1 MPSRRPSLPL
11 WVLLSWLAPLSLGS
25 TSEAAPVD
33 TVERRAEL
41 IEDAQQHID
50 KLDKLA
56 GQVKN
61 PALSE
66 PMDRSIRNL
75 RATFEEL
82 SALGNG
88 GQVSLPRQADPV
100 AFSPPAVEV
109 QVGLESPGG
118 VPIVVAVE
126 VPIDSNADS
135 EPVATMSVSKA
146 DLNSLLD
153 AMSEEGFAD
162 RRLALLR
169 SACSEAYV
177 TVDQALSIID
187 AFEFGTDKVEA
198 AAFLNERVSDPQNF
212 HRVYGALDFDTDK
225 AALRARVE

>member
-1 MPSRRPSLPL
+1 M
-11 WVLLSWLAPLSLGS
+11 
-25 TSEAAPVD
+25 
-33 TVERRAEL
+33 
-41 IEDAQQHID
+41 
-50 KLDKLA
+50 
-56 GQVKN
+56 
-61 PALSE
+61 
-66 PMDRSIRNL
+66 
-75 RATFEEL
+75 
-82 SALGNG
+82 
-88 GQVSLPRQADPV
+88 